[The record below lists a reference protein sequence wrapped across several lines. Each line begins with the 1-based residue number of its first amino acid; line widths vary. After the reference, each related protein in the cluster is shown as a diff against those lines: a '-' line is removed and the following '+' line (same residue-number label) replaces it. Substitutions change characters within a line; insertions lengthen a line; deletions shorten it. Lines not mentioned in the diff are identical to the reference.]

1 MINKSIYLIQ
11 LKKGVKRYKKM
22 SDVFDKDFWTKY
34 MNMKLNQWI
43 EREKNGEIL
52 FPRLAARKFDIE
64 KDVTFELSGKV
75 K

>member
-1 MINKSIYLIQ
+1 
-11 LKKGVKRYKKM
+11 M